1 MATNEKSQR
10 ATGGALPSWL
20 YAAGL
25 VALYV
30 GERLVGNGPF
40 RALSVLGAVLVLGAV
55 VTRSLRVAH
64 TTGDRKSAEGTLL
77 AFVLVGIV
85 SLVLY
90 AVSSDLL
97 LSFSQ
102 HTLDRSWP
110 RVAGVLSVLWPVL
123 MAFSVFP
130 TMFVELAWSSVARAP
145 KIEIVRIRDAA
156 MTGVGLAGAL
166 TFALACGY
174 VATQRDGK
182 LDLSYFR
189 TARPGEAT
197 RKIVQQLDA
206 PLDVSIFYPP
216 SSDVKEEVESY
227 FQDLAKE
234 SPQIKITTYD
244 NAVDISKAKEL
255 NVSANGIVVISRAGR
270 KETLNIGVE
279 LDGARNQLRNLDK
292 DVQKR
297 LLQVA
302 RPGRTI
308 YLTSGHGERGFDPA
322 NDTDKRPT
330 LRDLREVL
338 QGQSYAVRTLGLAE
352 GLGVDI
358 PADAAVVMI
367 VGPTSEFLPE
377 ELAALE
383 RYLDK
388 GGRLFVA
395 LDPDVRTDPTQP
407 GGPPLL
413 PELLGSL
420 GLKFDPT
427 PLANDQIFAQR
438 SYQKSDRGNIATGG
452 YSSHPAVASLSKLGM
467 RAPMILVGAGHL
479 EEVKV
484 RPPNT
489 TVDFTVR
496 AQGQTFLDANRDFV
510 DQPTEPRKTWEL
522 AAAVKRKIEAPK
534 DDAAKDED
542 AKDAAAK
549 KDVKTDDKKKKKKKK
564 PSDEMRAVVL
574 ADVDAL
580 VDGVLA
586 NPGNA
591 YFLLDGVKWLSG
603 DESITGEVSSEV
615 DVPILH
621 TRKQD
626 QVWFYACIFLVPAIV
641 IGFGALMTRRRR
653 MGVRSSATP
662 PGTKT
667 TKEAA

>member
-1 MATNEKSQR
+1 MTTIEKSQR
-10 ATGGALPSWL
+10 SAGGALPSWL

-25 VALYV
+25 LAFYV
-30 GERLVGNGPF
+30 GERLVGNGSF
-40 RALSVLGAVLVLGAV
+40 RAISVLGAALVLGAL
-55 VTRSLRVAH
+55 VTRGLRFAG
-64 TTGDRKSAEGTLL
+64 TTGDRKAAERSLL
-77 AFVLVGIV
+77 AFLLVGIV

-90 AVSSDLL
+90 ALSSDLL
-97 LSFSQ
+97 LVISGR
-102 HTLDRSWP
+102 TLDRGWP
-110 RVAGVLSVLWPVL
+110 RLAGVLSVLWPVL

-130 TMFVELAWSSVARAP
+130 TMFIELAWSSVARAP
-145 KIEIVRIRDAA
+145 KTEIVRIRDAA
-156 MTGVGLAGAL
+156 MTGIGLAGAL
-166 TFALACGY
+166 TFAVACGY
-174 VATQRDGK
+174 VATERDGK
-182 LDLSYFR
+182 VDLSYFR
-189 TARPGEAT
+189 TTRPGEST

-234 SPQIKITTYD
+234 SPQLKVTTYD
-244 NAVDISKAKEL
+244 NAVDISKAQEL
-255 NVSANGIVVISRAGR
+255 NVSANGIVVIGRAGR

-279 LDGARNQLRNLDK
+279 LDSARNQLRNLDK

-308 YLTSGHGERGFDPA
+308 YLTAGHGERGFDPT

-338 QGQSYAVRTLGLAE
+338 QGQSYAVRTIGLAE

-367 VGPTSEFLPE
+367 IGPTQELLPE
-377 ELAALE
+377 EVAALS

-395 LDPDVRTDPTQP
+395 LDPDVRADPTQP

-413 PELLGSL
+413 SDLLGSL

-427 PLANDQIFAQR
+427 PLANDQVFAQR

-452 YSSHPAVASLSKLGM
+452 YSSHPAVGSLSKFGM
-467 RAPMILVGAGHL
+467 RAPMIFVQAGHL
-479 EEVKV
+479 EEVKA
-484 RPPNT
+484 RPAST

-510 DQPTEPRKTWEL
+510 DQPDEQRKTWEL
-522 AAAVKRKIEAPK
+522 AAAVKRKLEAPK
-534 DDAAKDED
+534 DPADDAPRADGKKDGKKDE
-542 AKDAAAK
+542 
-549 KDVKTDDKKKKKKKK
+549 KKKK
-564 PSDEMRAVVL
+564 PADEMRAIVV
-574 ADVDAL
+574 ADVDVL

-615 DVPILH
+615 DVPVLH

-641 IGFGALMTRRRR
+641 IGLGALMTRRRR
-653 MGVRSSATP
+653 MGVRSSTP
-662 PGTKT
+662 SNKA

>member
-1 MATNEKSQR
+1 MAITEKHQR
-10 ATGGALPSWL
+10 AAGGALPSWL

-25 VALYV
+25 LALYV

-55 VTRSLRVAH
+55 VTRGLRVAA
-64 TTGDRKSAEGTLL
+64 TSGDRKAAESTLL
-77 AFVLVGIV
+77 ALVLVGV
-85 SLVLY
+85 AGLALY
-90 AVSSDLL
+90 AASSDLV
-97 LSFSQ
+97 LSFAA
-102 HTLDRSWP
+102 HTMDRGWP
-110 RVAGVLSVLWPVL
+110 RLAGVLSVLWPVL
-123 MAFSVFP
+123 VAFSVLP

-145 KIEIVRIRDAA
+145 KTEIVRIHDAA
-156 MTGVGLAGAL
+156 MTGIGLVGAI
-166 TFALACGY
+166 TFALALGY

-189 TARPGEAT
+189 TARPGEST

-206 PLDVSIFYPP
+206 PLDISIFYPP

-234 SPQIKITTYD
+234 SPQLKIATYD

-270 KETLNIGVE
+270 KETLNVGVE

-338 QGQSYAVRTLGLAE
+338 QGQSYAVRTIGLAE

-358 PADAAVVMI
+358 PADAALVMI
-367 VGPTSEFLPE
+367 VGPTQELLPE
-377 ELAALE
+377 EVAALQ

-395 LDPDVRTDPTQP
+395 LDPDVRIDPSQP
-407 GGPPLL
+407 GAPPLL
-413 PELLGSL
+413 ADLLGSL
-420 GLKFDPT
+420 GLKLDQT

-452 YSSHPAVASLSKLGM
+452 YSSHPSVASLSKLGM

-479 EEVKV
+479 EELKA
-484 RPPNT
+484 RPAST

-496 AQGQTFLDANRDFV
+496 AQGQTFRDGNRDFV
-510 DQPTEPRKTWEL
+510 DQPDEQRKTWEL
-522 AAAVKRKIEAPK
+522 AAAVKRKIEVPTDAASK
-534 DDAAKDED
+534 AADDAAQKDG
-542 AKDAAAK
+542 K
-549 KDVKTDDKKKKKKKK
+549 KDDKKKK
-564 PSDEMRAVVL
+564 PSDEMRAVVV
-574 ADVDAL
+574 ADVDVL

-615 DVPILH
+615 DVPVLH

-626 QVWFYACIFLVPAIV
+626 QVWFYACIFLVPGIV
-641 IGFGALMTRRRR
+641 IGFGVLMTRRRR
-653 MGVRSSATP
+653 MGVRSSTTP
-662 PGTKT
+662 KNTTK